1 MYSAGM
7 DGWRII
13 GIDCAVDPADV
24 GVAVG
29 SLHADRL
36 VIEDAVQCAKKSVT
50 DVVCDFVRRDDRI
63 LLAVDAPLGWPAA
76 LGTALATHRAGDAIL
91 VASHALFRRKTD
103 TIVKAETRQQPLD
116 VGADRI
122 ARTAVAA
129 LTLLA
134 EIRRRLDAEIPLA
147 WSVPPSDGNY
157 AIEVYPAATLAQ
169 LGLVP
174 RSYKKREQVGTR
186 MALFDTLRSVAELDS
201 ISAVAEAHAD
211 AFDAAICV
219 IAGADFLRGLCRA
232 PVDDEQAVAQH
243 EGWIWFRRKPE
254 GGFLLNRIDAM

>member
-7 DGWRII
+7 DGWQII

-24 GVAVG
+24 GVASG
-29 SLHADRL
+29 SFTNGRL
-36 VIEDAVQCAKKSVT
+36 RVEDAVQCAKKSVVE
-50 DVVCDFVRRDDRI
+50 VVCDSARNDARI
-63 LLAVDAPLGWPAA
+63 LFAIDAPLGWPAA
-76 LGTALATHRAGDAIL
+76 LGSALIDHRAGDVIR

-103 TIVKAETRQQPLD
+103 AIVKAKTRQQPLD

-129 LTLLA
+129 LTVLG
-134 EIRRRLDAEIPLA
+134 EIRLGLGAAIPLA
-147 WSVPPSDGNY
+147 WSVPPAEERS

-174 RSYKKREQVGTR
+174 RSYKKREQVQAR
-186 MALFDTLRSVAELDS
+186 MALFDALGDVADLSAIRGVAET
-201 ISAVAEAHAD
+201 HAD

-219 IAGADFLRGLCRA
+219 IAGADFLLGRCLPPDSDIEETARR
-232 PVDDEQAVAQH
+232 
-243 EGWIWFRRKPE
+243 EGWIWFRTT
-254 GGFLLNRIDAM
+254 AAH